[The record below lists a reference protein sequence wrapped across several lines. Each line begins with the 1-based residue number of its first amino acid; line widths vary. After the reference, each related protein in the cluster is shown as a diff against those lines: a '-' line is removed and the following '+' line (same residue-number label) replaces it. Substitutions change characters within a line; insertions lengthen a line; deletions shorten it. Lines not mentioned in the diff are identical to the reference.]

1 MRGTRE
7 LSDLIEEIYDAALEP
22 ALWND
27 VVVSINDYVGG
38 QACEIFP
45 KDTGLIVADAF
56 GASIVCEAPEHRLH
70 YHCGADPHCVQ
81 LYAKTHS
88 RFDPLT
94 TLPAL
99 GKVMSIPDLVNHD
112 EYRSGRFH
120 QEWRQPQGCVDATD
134 VVLEQSSRN
143 CAVRLTVLSDER
155 MIDGEMRRRIAQIVP
170 HVQRALLINRT
181 IALRD
186 SEAATFA
193 GTLDGLSAGIFLVD
207 ADCRLVHA
215 NAAGH
220 DMLRADDFLGSTG
233 GQLVARNMKS
243 NRTLREVLADNGDAL
258 GVRGTALALTA
269 RDGER
274 YVMHV
279 LPLTSAARTRISMT
293 YQAVAALFVRKV
305 ALDSPCGEL
314 VARAFE
320 LTPAELRVLLAIVEV
335 GGVPE
340 TAAALGVAETTIKTH
355 LHRVFS
361 KTGSSRQADLVKL
374 AAAFSSPLAN

>member
-1 MRGTRE
+1 MHGTRE

-38 QACEIFP
+38 QACGIFS
-45 KDTGLIVADAF
+45 KDSADQSGLTHD
-56 GASIVCEAPEHRLH
+56 
-70 YHCGADPHCVQ
+70 HCGADPHCVQ

-94 TLPAL
+94 TLPTL
-99 GKVMSIPDLVNHD
+99 GKVESIPDLVSCD
-112 EYRSGRFH
+112 EYRSGRFY
-120 QEWRQPQGCVDATD
+120 QEWLQPQGRVDAAK

-143 CAVRLTVLSDER
+143 CAIHLSVLSEDH

-215 NAAGH
+215 NVAGH
-220 DMLRADDFLGSTG
+220 DMLRVDDFLGSIG

-258 GVRGTALALTA
+258 GIRGTALALTA
-269 RDGER
+269 PDGER

-305 ALDSPCGEL
+305 ALDSRYGEL

-361 KTGSSRQADLVKL
+361 KTGSNRQADLVKL
-374 AAAFSSPLAN
+374 AAGFSSPLAN

>member
-1 MRGTRE
+1 MCGTRK

-38 QACEIFP
+38 QACGIFS
-45 KDTGLIVADAF
+45 KDSADQSGLTHD
-56 GASIVCEAPEHRLH
+56 
-70 YHCGADPHCVQ
+70 HCGADPHCVQ

-94 TLPAL
+94 ILPAL
-99 GKVMSIPDLVNHD
+99 GKVESIPDLVSCD
-112 EYRSGRFH
+112 EYRSGRFY
-120 QEWRQPQGCVDATD
+120 QEWLQPQGRVDAAK
-134 VVLEQSSRN
+134 VVFEQSSRN
-143 CAVRLTVLSDER
+143 CAVRLSVLSEDH

-215 NAAGH
+215 NVAGH
-220 DMLRADDFLGSTG
+220 DMLRADDFLGSIG
-233 GQLVARNMKS
+233 GQLVARDMKS
-243 NRTLREVLADNGDAL
+243 NRTLREVFADNSDAP
-258 GVRGTALALTA
+258 GVRGTALPLTA

-305 ALDSPCGEL
+305 ALDSRYGEL

-340 TAAALGVAETTIKTH
+340 TAAALGVAATTIKTH

-361 KTGSSRQADLVKL
+361 KTGSNRQADLVKL
-374 AAAFSSPLAN
+374 AAGFSSPLAN

>member
-7 LSDLIEEIYDAALEP
+7 LSDLIQEIYDAALEP

-38 QACEIFP
+38 QACGIFS
-45 KDTGLIVADAF
+45 KDSADQSGLTHD
-56 GASIVCEAPEHRLH
+56 
-70 YHCGADPHCVQ
+70 HCGADPHCVQ

-99 GKVMSIPDLVNHD
+99 GKVESIPDLVSCD
-112 EYRSGRFH
+112 EYRSGRLY
-120 QEWRQPQGCVDATD
+120 QEWLQPQGRVDAAK

-143 CAVRLTVLSDER
+143 CAVRLSVLSEDH

-181 IALRD
+181 IDLRD

-193 GTLDGLSAGIFLVD
+193 AMLDGLSAGIFLVD
-207 ADCRLVHA
+207 ADGRLVHA

-220 DMLRADDFLGSTG
+220 DMLSADGVLSSTG
-233 GQLVARNMKS
+233 GQLVARDMKS
-243 NRTLREVLADNGDAL
+243 NRTLREVLADNRNALDAK
-258 GVRGTALALTA
+258 GTALTLTA

-274 YVMHV
+274 YVMHG
-279 LPLTSAARTRISMT
+279 LPLTSAARTRIGMT
-293 YQAVAALFVRKV
+293 CRAVAALFVRKV

-340 TAAALGVAETTIKTH
+340 TALALGVAETTIKTH

>member
-1 MRGTRE
+1 MRGTRK
-7 LSDLIEEIYDAALEP
+7 LFDLIEEIYDAALEP

-27 VVVSINDYVGG
+27 VVISINDYVGG
-38 QACEIFP
+38 QACGIFP
-45 KDTGLIVADAF
+45 KDSADQSGLTHD
-56 GASIVCEAPEHRLH
+56 
-70 YHCGADPHCVQ
+70 HCGADPHYIR

-99 GKVMSIPDLVNHD
+99 GKVVSIPDLVNHD

-120 QEWRQPQGCVDATD
+120 QEWRQPQGRVDATD

-220 DMLRADDFLGSTG
+220 DMLRADDFLGSIG

-305 ALDSPCGEL
+305 ALDSRCGEL
-314 VARAFE
+314 IARAFE
-320 LTPAELRVLLAIVEV
+320 LTPAELRVLFAIVEV

-374 AAAFSSPLAN
+374 AAGFSSPLAN